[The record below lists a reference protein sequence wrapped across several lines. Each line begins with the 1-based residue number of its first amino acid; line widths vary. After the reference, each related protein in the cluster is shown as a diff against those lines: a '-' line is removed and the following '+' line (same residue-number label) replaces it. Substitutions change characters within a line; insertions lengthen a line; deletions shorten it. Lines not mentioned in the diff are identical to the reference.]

1 MKFTGTGAIALT
13 DYHAVKWVGKDKAGN
28 ALTITLPKAI
38 NLGNIDWT
46 FAEKD
51 DMVAQIVFTAVY
63 SNTDA
68 GSTSTEEPFEIEYAG
83 TTAGASEIV
92 MGAGVF
98 YVDNTAVALTRG
110 GGSFN
115 VEREYR
121 EVNADG
127 DRGPVEGRIVMDA
140 SRATLTMN
148 TLQIMTRLADLY
160 PAMQSTT

>member
-1 MKFTGTGAIALT
+1 
-13 DYHAVKWVGKDKAGN
+13 
-28 ALTITLPKAI
+28 
-38 NLGNIDWT
+38 
-46 FAEKD
+46 
-51 DMVAQIVFTAVY
+51 
-63 SNTDA
+63 
-68 GSTSTEEPFEIEYAG
+68 
-83 TTAGASEIV
+83 